1 MQNELV
7 IDSKTIEA
15 LQKLITGDPVSGGS
29 ALAPYRSGP
38 ELVGFFNQFGIE
50 DEYGQG
56 FPSRW
61 MYAESCISD
70 LNGSSHIK
78 GVIEN
83 AVDPRAYLGSNFSID
98 EAVDYINQF
107 LEFDGVKL
115 TKNSNRYKLSSLDKE
130 VVTFEHAILENHAPN
145 IEFIREQNFKCKSKI
160 TNGDYDGA
168 ITNARS
174 LLEAVLHEIE
184 FKITRSEE
192 KYDGDLNRLY
202 KRVQKLL
209 NLEPSREDISKSLK
223 QLLTGI
229 VSIVGGIASV
239 RNKMS
244 DAHARSYK
252 PAEHH
257 AKLAVNSV
265 HTICMFLLESFEHQV
280 KAGHVQLAH
289 NKSCKRDAASG
300 APS

>member
-1 MQNELV
+1 MNPIT

-29 ALAPYRSGP
+29 SLAPYRSGP
-38 ELVGFFNQFGIE
+38 DLIGFFNQFGNN

-61 MYAESCISD
+61 MYAESSISE
-70 LNGSSHIK
+70 LNGKPEII
-78 GVIEN
+78 GVIES
-83 AVDPRAYLGSNFSID
+83 AVDPRAYLSSTFSID
-98 EAVDYINQF
+98 EAVDYLNQF
-107 LEFDGVKL
+107 LEFDGCKL
-115 TKNSNRYKLSSLDKE
+115 TKNGNRYKLSSLDK
-130 VVTFEHAILENHAPN
+130 VIVTFEHAILENNAPN
-145 IEFIREQNFKCKSKI
+145 IEFIREQNFKCISKI
-160 TNGDYDGA
+160 NSGDYDGA

-174 LLEAVLHEIE
+174 LLEAVLHEME
-184 FKITRSEE
+184 YKVTGREE
-192 KYDGDLNRLY
+192 KYDGDLNKLY

-209 NLEPSREDISKSLK
+209 NLEPSREDISQSLK

-229 VSIVGGIASV
+229 VSIVGGLAAV

-244 DAHARSYK
+244 DAHVRTYK

-289 NKSCKRDAASG
+289 SNAVKPTATT
-300 APS
+300 